1 MPVIGTGDDAIY
13 FEATE
18 GVGPLVLHTGAGGD
32 LRMWT
37 AAGYP
42 PRLSGRRLILIDH
55 RGHGRSGRPVGVEQH
70 RIDRY
75 VDDVLRVADE
85 LELDQF
91 AFFGYSDGAWVGY
104 RLASRDQSRIT
115 AVIGLGAVGEEDEP
129 QDGRLELAHRVRADG
144 MAAMVAA
151 LRADEPDI
159 TGWFIDQMRSS
170 DPEMVALELEGWL
183 SWVDPWSDLL
193 QLTVPTLLIVGG
205 LEEGPTG
212 VAEEHARR
220 LLPRSSGSRVVVL
233 PDVGHAMA
241 FVRSELVA
249 AAVQDF
255 LDDIAGLG
263 PRADMKV
270 GRAGGYTPAS

>member
-1 MPVIGTGDDAIY
+1 MPVIGTGDDAIH
-13 FEATE
+13 FEPGE

-32 LRMWT
+32 LSMWI

-55 RGHGRSGRPVGVEQH
+55 RGHGRSGRPIGIDDH
-70 RIDRY
+70 RIDCY

-85 LELDQF
+85 IELERF

-104 RLASRDQSRIT
+104 RLASRDPSRIT
-115 AVIGLGAVGEEDEP
+115 AIIGLGAVGAEHDP

-144 MAAMVAA
+144 MSAMVDE

-159 TGWFIDQMRSS
+159 PRWFIDHMGAS

-183 SWVDPWSDLL
+183 SWVDPWSDLR
-193 QLTVPTLLIVGG
+193 QLTVPTLLIVGE
-205 LEEGPTG
+205 LEEGPAG

-233 PDVGHAMA
+233 PDLGHAMA

-249 AAVQDF
+249 AAVVDF
-255 LDDIAGLG
+255 LDDVAGT
-263 PRADMKV
+263 
-270 GRAGGYTPAS
+270 GRRPT